1 MDVCQTPEYHLA
13 YATRTPGAEPLLWLY
28 EAGAERFAYPFLL
41 APVRWRRADGS
52 LEETGY
58 TDISGIYGYS
68 GPLSTSA
75 DPLFLEAAWIAFG
88 TWAAERK
95 VIAEFIRYSPHA
107 GTHRFAPPGGTVEEN
122 RLIAVSR
129 LPPSAEGLLT
139 ALDPKTRNMIRKA
152 EKAGLSARELEPRP
166 WIPRFRVLYDE
177 TMARNASPGFFAYDD
192 DYYGRMLALPAGEMR
207 LFGTFQG
214 EELVAASIALAH
226 GKGSLYHLGASKKE
240 FSNLG
245 ANNLCLFAMSSALIA
260 SGIGFLN
267 LGGGRTTDP
276 ADPLLRFKRS
286 NGTGTE
292 TYRIGRRVLDRS
304 GYAAVAARW
313 RATQSADPDP
323 AKAIFWR

>member
-1 MDVCQTPEYHLA
+1 
-13 YATRTPGAEPLLWLY
+13 
-28 EAGAERFAYPFLL
+28 
-41 APVRWRRADGS
+41 
-52 LEETGY
+52 
-58 TDISGIYGYS
+58 
-68 GPLSTSA
+68 
-75 DPLFLEAAWIAFG
+75 
-88 TWAAERK
+88 
-95 VIAEFIRYSPHA
+95 
-107 GTHRFAPPGGTVEEN
+107 VEEN

-139 ALDPKTRNMIRKA
+139 ALDAKTRNMIRKA

-276 ADPLLRFKRS
+276 ADPLLRFKRRHRNLPHRAARAGS
-286 NGTGTE
+286 F
-292 TYRIGRRVLDRS
+292 RLCGRGRALARHAKRGSRS
-304 GYAAVAARW
+304 GQGDFLALNA
-313 RATQSADPDP
+313 
-323 AKAIFWR
+323 